1 MSRIAMNMP
10 RHIKMK
16 PNQVATL
23 AWVVLQ
29 IGGALAADADFSI
42 CGNGKLRDGNGP
54 RCNTRA
60 GTRCTPSPC
69 PGRSAACSSCGTV
82 RCRAGVVTNS
92 GVWYGPGSAERHEEC
107 RTASG

>member
-29 IGGALAADADFSI
+29 IGVALAADADFSI

-54 RCNTRA
+54 RCNSRPARGCTPLASVDCRPPNASCA
-60 GTRCTPSPC
+60 GSTVSRTRC
-69 PGRSAACSSCGTV
+69 GILHAAPQS
-82 RCRAGVVTNS
+82 RDRN
-92 GVWYGPGSAERHEEC
+92 E
-107 RTASG
+107 